1 MEINQKQKEKIQEI
15 AKKYQL
21 KLVLLF
27 GSQVSGKTNKESDFD
42 VAYLSKKDLSFDEE
56 NYLNYEFTNIFQ
68 HDRVD
73 TVNIKKASPL
83 LLFGI
88 FRECRVLF
96 EQDDLIFP
104 TYRAYVFKKYV
115 EAKPLLEE
123 MLKSK

>member
-42 VAYLSKKDLSFDEE
+42 VAYLSKKNLSFDEE